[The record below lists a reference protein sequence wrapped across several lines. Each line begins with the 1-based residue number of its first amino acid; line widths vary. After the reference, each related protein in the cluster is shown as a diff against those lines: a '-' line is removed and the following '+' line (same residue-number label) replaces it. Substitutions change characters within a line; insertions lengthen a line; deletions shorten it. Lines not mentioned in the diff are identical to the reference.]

1 MEIGNSTL
9 LITGATAENGIGM
22 ALARRFQQRG
32 STVIVSGRSQWT
44 SSTILDTTHPE
55 LDTIFL
61 DVTNPD
67 SIAAASASLR
77 ETHPEL
83 DAVITMAG
91 MMAPEDVHDPA
102 SLSTAED
109 IIVTNLLGTIRT
121 IRAFLPQLLE
131 QPAATIITVGSGLGF
146 VPRADVPSYSASKAA
161 VRSYTDAIRVQLAA
175 SGVEVML
182 LTPPAVRTSLMH
194 QEHLERAMP
203 VDDYADEVMTILA
216 DEPDADEI
224 LVDRVKPL
232 RFAEAN
238 GTYHQLMQDAH
249 LSSGALTGAAEI
261 ELLISEDRVR

>member
-1 MEIGNSTL
+1 MDIENSTL

-32 STVIVSGRSQWT
+32 STVIVSGRSQKR
-44 SSTILDTTHPE
+44 LDDLRVTHPE

-83 DAVITMAG
+83 DAIMTMAG
-91 MMAPEDVHDPA
+91 MMAPEDVHDRA

-131 QPAATIITVGSGLGF
+131 QPAAAIITVGSGLGF

-161 VRSYTDAIRVQLAA
+161 VRFYTDAIRMQLADT
-175 SGVEVML
+175 GVQVML
-182 LTPPAVRTSLMH
+182 LAPRLCAPR
-194 QEHLERAMP
+194 
-203 VDDYADEVMTILA
+203 
-216 DEPDADEI
+216 
-224 LVDRVKPL
+224 
-232 RFAEAN
+232 
-238 GTYHQLMQDAH
+238 
-249 LSSGALTGAAEI
+249 
-261 ELLISEDRVR
+261 